1 VSDTSR
7 PRGGI
12 RAALFA
18 IAGTAAVVPGLLV
31 ANAPDIPRTHYRS
44 AQRAGPASRV
54 VPPAELPPVEPVAFV
69 DMTPDEARAY
79 NETIPFSTDPNPAGR
94 PFIYRGSAEDKAR
107 ALDCLAAGVLYEA
120 GDDAKG
126 EQAVAQVVLNRL
138 RHPAFPKT
146 VCGVVFE
153 GQERSTGCQ
162 FTFSCDGA
170 LTKWQPPEAA
180 WTRARQIATMA
191 LNGKVFGPVGHATHY
206 HTDWVVPYWQASL
219 DKIARVGSHLFF
231 RWSGWW
237 GTPPAF
243 NRHLVPGEPVIP
255 ALAPFS
261 PAHRAGTDASDDAG
275 AALAEGA
282 VATGTMAPL
291 ASEPDT
297 FLITLPAGLAPEGF
311 PAFALTL
318 CGARKHCTVM
328 AWRDANATAFSV
340 PLNQVQMETMAF
352 SYFRDPAI
360 GLERTLW
367 NCGMYP
373 AFKGPRCMKRMSM
386 TIVPLPPPTPQ
397 PSSTPTPATGELTG
411 VRRASAPQ
419 AESKP
424 NPPVAGEE

>member
-1 VSDTSR
+1 MSDVSR

-12 RAALFA
+12 RAALFV
-18 IAGTAAVVPGLLV
+18 IAGTASVVPALLV
-31 ANAPDIPRTHYRS
+31 ANAPAIPKAH
-44 AQRAGPASRV
+44 RAAIKRLRQAPRV
-54 VPPAELPPVEPVAFV
+54 VPPAELPPVEPVSFI

-79 NETIPFSTDPNPAGR
+79 NEGVPFSTDPNPAAL
-94 PFIYRGSAEDKAR
+94 PFVYRASAEDKAR

-180 WTRARQIATMA
+180 WARAREIAAMA
-191 LNGKVFGPVGHATHY
+191 LNGKVFRAVGHATHY

-219 DKIARVGSHLFF
+219 DKVARVGSHLFF

-243 NRHLVPGEPVIP
+243 NRHLVPGEPVI
-255 ALAPFS
+255 AQLAPFS
-261 PAHRAGTDASDDAG
+261 PAHSAGTNATDQAG
-275 AALAEGA
+275 AALAEAG
-282 VATGTMAPL
+282 VATGAAAPL
-291 ASEPDT
+291 ASDPDM
-297 FLITLPAGLAPEGF
+297 FLVALPAGLTPEGF
-311 PAFALTL
+311 PAYALTL
-318 CGARKHCTVM
+318 CGERKHCTVM
-328 AWRDANATAFSV
+328 MWREAPVPQTV
-340 PLNQVQMETMAF
+340 PLTQVQMETMAF
-352 SYFRDPAI
+352 SYLRDMGA

-367 NCGMYP
+367 NCKFYP
-373 AFKGPRCMKRMSM
+373 ASPSGRCMKRQTL
-386 TIVPLPPPTPQ
+386 TIVPPQ
-397 PSSTPTPATGELTG
+397 PGLSAAPQPTATPTPGELGG
-411 VRRASAPQ
+411 VRRASAVPDT
-419 AESKP
+419 KP
-424 NPPVAGEE
+424 AGE

>member
-1 VSDTSR
+1 MSDTPQ

-18 IAGTAAVVPGLLV
+18 IAGTASVVPALLV
-31 ANAPDIPRTHYRS
+31 ANAPDIPRIAHRS
-44 AQRAGPASRV
+44 PQRAGPAPRIV
-54 VPPAELPPVEPVAFV
+54 APTEVPPVEPVAFI

-79 NETIPFSTDPNPAGR
+79 NESIPFSTDPNPAAR
-94 PFIYRGSAEDKAR
+94 PFVYRGSAEDKAR

-120 GDDAKG
+120 GDDAQG

-180 WTRARQIATMA
+180 WTRARQIAAMA
-191 LNGKVFGPVGHATHY
+191 LNGKVFRPVGHSTHY

-219 DKIARVGSHLFF
+219 DKVARVGSHLFF

-243 NRHLVPGEPVIP
+243 NRQLLAGEPVIA

-282 VATGTMAPL
+282 AATGAMAPL

-311 PAFALTL
+311 PALATTL
-318 CGARKHCTVM
+318 CGPRKHCTVM
-328 AWRDANATAFSV
+328 AWRDASATAFSV

-352 SYFRDPAI
+352 SYFRDADI

-367 NCGMYP
+367 NCGVYP
-373 AFKGPRCMKRMSM
+373 TFKGPRCMKRMSM
-386 TIVPLPPPTPQ
+386 TIVPLAAPTPQ
-397 PSSTPTPATGELTG
+397 PSPTPTPTGELTG
-411 VRRASAPQ
+411 VRRASTPP
-419 AESKP
+419 AEPKP
-424 NPPVAGEE
+424 KIPPL

>member
-1 VSDTSR
+1 MSTADR

-12 RAALFA
+12 RTALFA
-18 IAGTAAVVPGLLV
+18 IAGTASVVPALLV
-31 ANAPDIPRTHYRS
+31 ANAPAIPKAHGAALERLRQ
-44 AQRAGPASRV
+44 APRV
-54 VPPAELPPVEPVAFV
+54 VPPAELPPVEPVSFI

-79 NETIPFSTDPNPAGR
+79 NEGVPFSTDPNPAAR
-94 PFIYRGSAEDKAR
+94 PFIYRGSPEDKAR

-153 GQERSTGCQ
+153 GQKRPTGCQ

-180 WTRARQIATMA
+180 WTRAREIATMA
-191 LNGKVFGPVGHATHY
+191 LNGKVFRPVGHATHY

-219 DKIARVGSHLFF
+219 DKVARVGSHLFF

-243 NRHLVPGEPVIP
+243 NRHLVPGEPVIEH
-255 ALAPFS
+255 LAPFS
-261 PAHRAGTDASDDAG
+261 PAHRAGTDASDEAG

-297 FLITLPAGLAPEGF
+297 FLITLPAGLSPDGF
-311 PAFALTL
+311 PALATTL
-318 CGARKHCTVM
+318 CGPRKHCTIM
-328 AWRDANATAFSV
+328 AWRDAATTASSV
-340 PLNQVQMETMAF
+340 PLNQAQMETMAF
-352 SYFRDPAI
+352 SYFRDAGI

-367 NCGMYP
+367 NCGIYT
-373 AFKGPRCMKRMSM
+373 AFKGPRCMKR
-386 TIVPLPPPTPQ
+386 TPLTTAPIATPTPQ
-397 PSSTPTPATGELTG
+397 PSPTPTPTPTDELTG
-411 VRRASAPQ
+411 VRRASTTP
-419 AESKP
+419 AEAKP
-424 NPPVAGEE
+424 KTPPL

>member
-1 VSDTSR
+1 MSDTSR

-18 IAGTAAVVPGLLV
+18 IAGTAAVVPGLPV

-44 AQRAGPASRV
+44 AQRAGPAPRV

-79 NETIPFSTDPNPAGR
+79 NETIPFSTDPNPAAR

-261 PAHRAGTDASDDAG
+261 PAHQAGTDASDDAG

-297 FLITLPAGLAPEGF
+297 FLITLPAGLAPDGF

-386 TIVPLPPPTPQ
+386 TIVPLPTPAPQ

-419 AESKP
+419 AEPKP